1 MKKLFL
7 IFISFS
13 FLSIACQ
20 NKPVETKI
28 PIDTIR
34 IYNAINLI
42 DSIKQ
47 IDSRIKVAFTIYDS
61 IINQNFLDSLEQDYY
76 DSQDPP
82 EDPRN

>member
-1 MKKLFL
+1 MKKKLLILLFL
-7 IFISFS
+7 SL
-13 FLSIACQ
+13 LSICCH
-20 NKPVETKI
+20 NKPVETEK

-61 IINQNFLDSLEQDYY
+61 ILNQNFLDSLEQDYY
-76 DSQDPP
+76 DSQEPL
-82 EDPRN
+82 EDPRY